1 MTTKTV
7 PHDLQLDP
15 AQRDAMH
22 KELFAIWNALDPD
35 AFHCFAGTDR
45 TLLHM
50 FDDANML
57 DRMNDDVGVAATTFY
72 NNMQAFSAQVSS
84 RTFGADGLSQGMP
97 FVWQALDPNV
107 APYSL
112 TV

>member
-1 MTTKTV
+1 MTNVADFLPKLDKV
-7 PHDLQLDP
+7 QSQLGLG
-15 AQRDAMH
+15 A
-22 KELFAIWNALDPD
+22 LFAREG
-35 AFHCFAGTDR
+35 FAGTDR